1 MVYSKVIQLCVHIY
15 PFFFRFFSHID
26 YYRLLS
32 RVPCA
37 INNLGLTYTLLSS
50 ETCFQSRQ
58 GIVNKDFLY
67 STVNCIQYPD
77 YFENMFQ
84 RTFNMKKMFPQTNP
98 LNQEQKS
105 LRGEMEQ
112 KPICRP
118 PPLALVLV
126 LSQNKEV
133 VQPLLINNGKYAK

>member
-1 MVYSKVIQLCVHIY
+1 MVYSKLIHLYIHMY

-37 INNLGLTYTLLSS
+37 INNLVLTYTHLSS
-50 ETCFQSRQ
+50 GTCFQSRQ
-58 GIVNKDFLY
+58 GIVTKDFLY
-67 STVNCIQYPD
+67 STVNCIQYPA

-84 RTFNMKKMFPQTNP
+84 RTSSMKMFPQKNP
-98 LNQEQKS
+98 LNREQKS
-105 LRGEMEQ
+105 LSGEMQQ
-112 KPICRP
+112 KPVSRP
-118 PPLALVLV
+118 PPLAFVLA

>member
-1 MVYSKVIQLCVHIY
+1 
-15 PFFFRFFSHID
+15 
-26 YYRLLS
+26 
-32 RVPCA
+32 
-37 INNLGLTYTLLSS
+37 
-50 ETCFQSRQ
+50 
-58 GIVNKDFLY
+58 
-67 STVNCIQYPD
+67 
-77 YFENMFQ
+77 
-84 RTFNMKKMFPQTNP
+84 MKKMFPQTNP

-105 LRGEMEQ
+105 LSGEMEQ